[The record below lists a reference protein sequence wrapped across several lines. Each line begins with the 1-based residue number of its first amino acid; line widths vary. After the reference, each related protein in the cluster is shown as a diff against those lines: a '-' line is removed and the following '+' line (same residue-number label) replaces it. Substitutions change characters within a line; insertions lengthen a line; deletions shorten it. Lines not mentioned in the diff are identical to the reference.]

1 VTVDLGR
8 HNRPAFQELLEKAQR
23 VGQEVARAHAGDV
36 DEKARFP
43 HESFAALRKERL
55 LSASVPEEFGG
66 AGCTIDEISQI
77 CTALGQ
83 HCASTAMVYAM
94 HTIQVA
100 SVVRFAT
107 GAPWFRKLLG
117 DLSERQILIA
127 SATSE
132 QGTGGDLR
140 SSICCVETEGDRIK
154 VEKKATV
161 CSYGEHG
168 DAILLT
174 ARRAPESPPSDQVMV
189 LLMKGDYTLEQT
201 SVWNTFGMRG
211 TCSPGFVIRATGSAE
226 QVLPAAFADIA
237 AQSQVPYSHLV
248 WSSLWL
254 GIATDAVARAHAF
267 VRADARKRPGTLPF
281 GGQRLAEA
289 QSMLQSMRAN
299 IHDALRAYADLLA
312 APDGAEL
319 LSSMGCAIRWNNV
332 KILASEAVV
341 AIVREAL
348 AITGMAGFS
357 NEGKFSMGRALRDAT
372 SAALMIANDR
382 IHTTNANL
390 MLVYKD
396 E

>member
-1 VTVDLGR
+1 LDFLELAHRIGR
-8 HNRPAFQELLEKAQR
+8 D
-23 VGQEVARAHAGDV
+23 VARAHAADV

-43 HESFAALRKERL
+43 HESFAALRKERF

-66 AGCTIDEISQI
+66 GGCDIGQIAAI
-77 CTALGQ
+77 CTELGQ
-83 HCASTAMVYAM
+83 HCAATAMVYAM

-100 SVVRFAT
+100 SIVRFAS
-107 GAPWFRKLLG
+107 GAPWFKKLLG
-117 DLSERQILIA
+117 DIAERQLLIA

-140 SSICCVETEGDRIK
+140 SSICAVETEGDRFK
-154 VEKKATV
+154 LEKKATV

-174 ARRAPESPPSDQVMV
+174 ARRGPDSPPSDQVMV
-189 LLMKGDYTLEQT
+189 LLLKGDYQLEQT

-211 TCSPGFVIRATGSAE
+211 TCSPGFVIRATGSVE
-226 QVLPAAFADIA
+226 QVLPAHFADIA

-267 VRADARKRPGTLPF
+267 VRADARKRPGVLPF

-299 IHDALRAYADLLA
+299 IHDALRTYGAMLA
-312 APDGAEL
+312 APDGAEQ

-332 KILASEAVV
+332 KIIASEAAVN
-341 AIVREAL
+341 IVTEAL
-348 AITGMAGFS
+348 HITGMAGFS
-357 NEGKFSMGRALRDAT
+357 NEGKYTMGRALRDAT